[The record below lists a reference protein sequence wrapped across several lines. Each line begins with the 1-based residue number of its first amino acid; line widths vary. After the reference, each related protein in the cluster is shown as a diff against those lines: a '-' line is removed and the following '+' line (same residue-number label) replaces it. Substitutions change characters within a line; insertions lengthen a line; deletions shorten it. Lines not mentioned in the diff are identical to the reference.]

1 MVCVSRLLSCKVGW
15 ISTYLILSTMN
26 KSLLI
31 HTVWAVVAIISFV
44 VGAQRFSNSDK
55 STADDDSRD
64 RRGARSSERLS
75 GSDAS
80 SRRSRSASR
89 NKQRDGSDDRG
100 NLGRV
105 NLSEKGIKSLGH
117 ILQTSNDPI
126 ERRIAFSKLLE
137 GLTADNAQVLREQI
151 IHMSS
156 SSSEWKDFHYAWGAL
171 AGQSVVEFG
180 KNSEK
185 RDVAAAFSG
194 WASAN
199 PQAAIAWFNSQEPDE
214 QNRRDLKWGAVYG
227 LANADP
233 QLATDFAMQRQALG
247 DKDAKHMINLIA
259 KAVLR
264 TGNPVEAA
272 RWSTTLPEGNLQD
285 VAVSNVAKSYA
296 NEDPTEAIT
305 WLESLPQSNGK
316 SKGLGTAFSTWAS
329 RDAEAAG
336 KRLNQMRDSPARDS
350 AVTGFSRRISST
362 DPRSAIDW
370 ASTITDP
377 KVRTD
382 TLVHNGRMYVR
393 RDREAARQWLAGSN
407 LSPAI
412 QKKIIGSGK
421 KK

>member
-1 MVCVSRLLSCKVGW
+1 
-15 ISTYLILSTMN
+15 MN
-26 KSLLI
+26 KSLII
-31 HTVWAVVAIISFV
+31 HAVWAVIAITSFV
-44 VGAQRFSNSDK
+44 VGAQRFSSK
-55 STADDDSRD
+55 GESSAAEDSGD
-64 RRGARSSERLS
+64 RRGARSSERSS

-89 NKQRDGSDDRG
+89 NKQRDGSDDMG
-100 NLGRV
+100 NSGSV
-105 NLSEKGIKSLGH
+105 NLTEKGIKLLGY

-137 GLTADNAQVLREQI
+137 GLTADNAKVLRDQI

-156 SSSEWKDFHYAWGAL
+156 DSSEWKDFHYAWGAL
-171 AGQSVVEFG
+171 GGQSVVEFG
-180 KNSEK
+180 KESEK
-185 RDVAAAFSG
+185 RDMAAAFSG
-194 WASAN
+194 WAGAN
-199 PQAAIAWFNSQEPDE
+199 PQAAIAWFNSQEPDQ

-233 QLATDFAMQRQALG
+233 QVATDFAMQRQELG
-247 DKDAKHMINLIA
+247 DKDAAHMMNLVAIT
-259 KAVLR
+259 VLR
-264 TGNPVEAA
+264 TGNPLEAA
-272 RWSTTLPEGNLQD
+272 RWSTSLPEGSLQD
-285 VAVSNVAKSYA
+285 VAVSQVAQGYA
-296 NEDPTEAIT
+296 KEDPTNAIT

-336 KRLNQMRDSPARDS
+336 KRLNQMGDSPARDS
-350 AVTGFSRRISST
+350 AVTGYSRRISYT

-412 QKKIIGSGK
+412 QKKIIGSPK
-421 KK
+421 RK

>member
-1 MVCVSRLLSCKVGW
+1 
-15 ISTYLILSTMN
+15 MN
-26 KSLLI
+26 KSLII
-31 HTVWAVVAIISFV
+31 HTSWAVIAIISFV
-44 VGAQRFSNSDK
+44 VGAQRFTSSDEP
-55 STADDDSRD
+55 TADDDSGD
-64 RRGARSSERLS
+64 RRGARSSERS
-75 GSDAS
+75 SESDTS

-89 NKQRDGSDDRG
+89 NKQRDGSDNMG
-100 NLGRV
+100 NSGSI

-156 SSSEWKDFHYAWGAL
+156 ESSEWKDFHYAWGAL
-171 AGQSVVEFG
+171 GGQSVVEFG

-185 RDVAAAFSG
+185 RDMAAAFSG
-194 WASAN
+194 WAGAN
-199 PQAAIAWFNSQEPDE
+199 PQAAIAWFNSQEPDH
-214 QNRRDLKWGAVYG
+214 QNRKDLKWGAVYG

-233 QLATDFAMQRQALG
+233 QVATEFAMQRQELG
-247 DKDAKHMINLIA
+247 DKDAVHMMNLIA
-259 KAVLR
+259 KTVLR

-272 RWSTTLPEGNLQD
+272 RWSTSLPEGNLQD
-285 VAVSNVAKSYA
+285 VAVSQVAQGYA
-296 NEDPTEAIT
+296 KEDPTKAIT

-336 KRLNQMRDSPARDS
+336 KRLNQMGDSPARDS
-350 AVTGFSRRISST
+350 AVTGYSRRIAYT

-370 ASTITDP
+370 ASTITNP

-382 TLVHNGRMYVR
+382 TLVHSGRMYVR

-407 LSPAI
+407 LSPTI
-412 QKKIIGSGK
+412 QKRIIGASK
-421 KK
+421 RK